1 MIVACLNL
9 LNEYQNQSKIL
20 ELESLGQCAE
30 LLEKFMVQINLALR
44 HQNPQVRKEA
54 EKLFRTLYQEF
65 GQPLEAKLVD
75 QKPQLQ

>member
-1 MIVACLNL
+1 MIVSCLNL

-30 LLEKFMVQINLALR
+30 LLEKFMAQINLALR

-54 EKLFRTLYQEF
+54 EKLFRTLYSEF

>member
-1 MIVACLNL
+1 MIVSCLNL

-20 ELESLGQCAE
+20 EFESLSQCAG
-30 LLEKFMVQINLALR
+30 LLDKFMAQINLALR

-65 GQPLEAKLVD
+65 G
-75 QKPQLQ
+75 